1 MSSSLEAP
9 SPPPPSSSPPPAP
22 QSAMTVDFSAYGL
35 SSFVGGTD
43 NATQALYLF
52 PEAAAF
58 SPKDQKGPSPPTSRA
73 YDHAGDAMLSA
84 INYGEDEVLNEG
96 FEVPFG
102 SLDGLLRLPPRPAT
116 APADASPFD
125 LLGDS
130 ELQLSPPQ
138 AFGAATHG
146 PDSVVGSSGD
156 PPGASLSL
164 PCISLPSDKEMGRLS
179 PALSAAAAA
188 TGIRP
193 IAKVGG
199 NGGRAP
205 SAQPCPVCG
214 KVFGNSSAL
223 TKHKLTHSDERKYV
237 CSQCQKAF
245 KRQDHLNGHMVTHRN
260 KKPYECDAEGC
271 DKSYCDA
278 RSLRR
283 HKENHH
289 ASVALTLV
297 PFQAI
302 PLPPQL
308 QLVAFP
314 SEDGGTSVWAPV
326 GGTTQRPLL
335 VAPPTQGTAV
345 QQATPQQPPQQ
356 EAQQQ
361 TSQRQPSPRPLP
373 QPEGPQ
379 LLQQLLEPSKAWTT
393 VPTIDLLMGYI
404 SEATC
409 RARISAFCIRKAIT
423 PEEVSALFGCVRPS
437 WGHVKRV
444 LKILRAELWRQVRL
458 LYDWLRVILQCEYPE
473 QLAAYKLGKV
483 KRRIAQTTESRWRSV
498 LTPLL
503 RLQGK
508 RRRDNYQDLVVLGGA
523 VLPEDIEKLL
533 RKGPK
538 YACTPSVSAHDL
550 VGLNRDLS
558 SKANQDRERCL
569 LDGMDCLTRC
579 ASQLPDN
586 SGSRRL
592 KAINE
597 PVPGHSGSSLPST
610 TLDAVPMAATECLCS
625 LCHQKLASLSEL
637 EQHMRLHQPP
647 ATTAATQ
654 STAMFTQGLQATCQP
669 SMERVAVSSSTMPI
683 LQPDEVITSVAPS
696 QHRPGPLLPPLNT
709 WAVRPTRPSLTN
721 ANNER
726 RRHSDSDHLAFEGSS
741 GLLADLLLGP
751 RRTCRVGS
759 DPGLEPLPSFEQLQG
774 LVASSR
780 SSLVV
785 SPDAMQA
792 SMSYGDSHQHED
804 VFAAISDAFDEEEE
818 EKPDKDMCSF
828 VGNHSLHHGNLGRS
842 PARTTLA
849 QSPVSFDHEVVCV
862 PDSPP
867 LVETKEIKTEPSY
880 EQMDVRQNAETSDV
894 RRTAQMPTSV
904 MVSTIVHSN
913 HPAKPIGHSVMPDV
927 GSTETPDVPE
937 ASLETK
943 KPLENSGSEEVQ
955 VSSCR
960 AAECDDDD
968 VFLSPIPTCPLR
980 SRRKHRPE
988 PLYIPPHVNAIGFP
1002 SRLRSPRLW
1011 DPCGEAGGCKG
1022 SAGVTSP
1029 PPYTPPPMLSPLRS
1043 GSGLFWH
1050 VYSGP
1055 RSAGPMTPHAVTPR
1069 DRVSAVYPPTSGG
1082 GSSAVPQSPLES
1094 PCEAPVSEDEG
1105 ELAPETDI
1113 LPHVNVG
1120 PQYQARLPPLDV
1132 EDALKSEHLADLV
1145 WDPRIGDHLADDEVE
1160 NYLEFA
1166 CCAAVPGGGRN
1177 REYAF
1182 HVLALCQ
1189 GNLQEAT
1196 LRLMEREPRL
1206 PGGHPLLTYRYPEC
1220 HRWSR
1225 EEMER
1230 FQEGLATFDK
1240 DFLHV
1245 ATKVGTKNVQQCVE
1259 FYYVWKKV
1267 VPEEYRRLRCMRRR
1281 RELDQAAPEED
1292 DMEEA
1297 AGSPSAAPAAIAKPT
1312 MPASEPVQPCEPPQE
1327 FPCRLCGSLVCASQR
1342 VQGVCQ
1348 SEKPQCPHEE
1358 PRSPSFGAQQPIRIL
1373 SAGGSIV
1380 ADASPPPRLVLLPS
1394 FAAIAQHL
1402 GRMFWPIAPC
1412 PPFVSSLYMACK
1424 Y

>member
-22 QSAMTVDFSAYGL
+22 QSAMTVDFSAFGL

-58 SPKDQKGPSPPTSRA
+58 SPKDQTKGPSPPTSRA

-84 INYGEDEVLNEG
+84 INYGEDEVLHEG

-138 AFGAATHG
+138 AFGAATHAQ
-146 PDSVVGSSGD
+146 DSGVGSSGD
-156 PPGASLSL
+156 PAGASLSL
-164 PCISLPSDKEMGRLS
+164 SCISLPSDKELGRLS
-179 PALSAAAAA
+179 PALSAAAAS

-237 CSQCQKAF
+237 CSQCHKAF
-245 KRQDHLNGHMVTHRN
+245 KRQDHLNGHLLTHRN
-260 KKPYECDAEGC
+260 KKPYECDVEGC

-326 GGTTQRPLL
+326 GGTAQRPLL

-345 QQATPQQPPQQ
+345 QQAPPPQPSQ
-356 EAQQQ
+356 QKAQQQ
-361 TSQRQPSPRPLP
+361 TSQRQPSPRPP
-373 QPEGPQ
+373 SQPEGPQ
-379 LLQQLLEPSKAWTT
+379 LLQQLLEPNKAWTT
-393 VPTIDLLMGYI
+393 VP
-404 SEATC
+404 AVPF
-409 RARISAFCIRKAIT
+409 SA
-423 PEEVSALFGCVRPS
+423 G
-437 WGHVKRV
+437 
-444 LKILRAELWRQVRL
+444 
-458 LYDWLRVILQCEYPE
+458 
-473 QLAAYKLGKV
+473 
-483 KRRIAQTTESRWRSV
+483 
-498 LTPLL
+498 
-503 RLQGK
+503 
-508 RRRDNYQDLVVLGGA
+508 
-523 VLPEDIEKLL
+523 
-533 RKGPK
+533 
-538 YACTPSVSAHDL
+538 
-550 VGLNRDLS
+550 
-558 SKANQDRERCL
+558 
-569 LDGMDCLTRC
+569 
-579 ASQLPDN
+579 
-586 SGSRRL
+586 
-592 KAINE
+592 AINE
-597 PVPGHSGSSLPST
+597 PVPGHSGSSLPSSS
-610 TLDAVPMAATECLCS
+610 LDAVPMAATECLCS
-625 LCHQKLASLSEL
+625 LCHQKLTSLSEL

-647 ATTAATQ
+647 ATTATTQ

-669 SMERVAVSSSTMPI
+669 SMERVSVSRSTMPI

-696 QHRPGPLLPPLNT
+696 QQRPPPLLPPLNT
-709 WAVRPTRPSLTN
+709 WAVRPARPSLTN
-721 ANNER
+721 TNNER

-780 SSLVV
+780 SSLVA
-785 SPDAMQA
+785 SPDSMQA
-792 SMSYGDSHQHED
+792 GMSYGDSHQHED

-828 VGNHSLHHGNLGRS
+828 VDNHSPHHGGLSRS
-842 PARTTLA
+842 PATTTLT
-849 QSPVSFDHEVVCV
+849 QSPASFDHEVVCV

-867 LVETKEIKTEPSY
+867 LVEIKEIKTEPTY
-880 EQMDVRQNAETSDV
+880 EQMDVRQNTETSDLH
-894 RRTAQMPTSV
+894 RTVEMVAPM

-913 HPAKPIGHSVMPDV
+913 HPAQPIGHSVVPNV
-927 GSTETPDVPE
+927 GSTKPADVPE

-943 KPLENSGSEEVQ
+943 KPLESSRNEEVQ

-1050 VYSGP
+1050 VFSGP
-1055 RSAGPMTPHAVTPR
+1055 RSAGPMTPHAITPR
-1069 DRVSAVYPPTSGG
+1069 DRVSAVYPPSSGG
-1082 GSSAVPQSPLES
+1082 GSGAVPQSPLES
-1094 PCEAPVSEDEG
+1094 PCEAPLSEEEG

-1120 PQYQARLPPLDV
+1120 PQFQARLPPLDV
-1132 EDALKSEHLADLV
+1132 EDALKSEHRADLV

-1206 PGGHPLLTYRYPEC
+1206 PGSHPLLTYRYPEC

-1267 VPEEYRRLRCMRRR
+1267 APEEYRRLRCMRRR

-1292 DMEEA
+1292 DMEET
-1297 AGSPSAAPAAIAKPT
+1297 AGSPSAVPAAVAKPT
-1312 MPASEPVQPCEPPQE
+1312 VPSSEPVQPCEPPQE
-1327 FPCRLCGSLVCASQR
+1327 FPCRLCGR
-1342 VQGVCQ
+1342 VFAKVKSRNAHMKSHGA
-1348 SEKPQCPHEE
+1348 
-1358 PRSPSFGAQQPIRIL
+1358 PRS
-1373 SAGGSIV
+1373 V
-1380 ADASPPPRLVLLPS
+1380 A
-1394 FAAIAQHL
+1394 
-1402 GRMFWPIAPC
+1402 
-1412 PPFVSSLYMACK
+1412 SSRFEF
-1424 Y
+1424 

>member
-138 AFGAATHG
+138 AFGAATHA

-179 PALSAAAAA
+179 PALSAAAAAA

-335 VAPPTQGTAV
+335 VAPPAQGTTV

-393 VPTIDLLMGYI
+393 VPTV
-404 SEATC
+404 SF
-409 RARISAFCIRKAIT
+409 SA
-423 PEEVSALFGCVRPS
+423 E
-437 WGHVKRV
+437 
-444 LKILRAELWRQVRL
+444 
-458 LYDWLRVILQCEYPE
+458 
-473 QLAAYKLGKV
+473 
-483 KRRIAQTTESRWRSV
+483 
-498 LTPLL
+498 
-503 RLQGK
+503 
-508 RRRDNYQDLVVLGGA
+508 
-523 VLPEDIEKLL
+523 
-533 RKGPK
+533 
-538 YACTPSVSAHDL
+538 
-550 VGLNRDLS
+550 
-558 SKANQDRERCL
+558 
-569 LDGMDCLTRC
+569 
-579 ASQLPDN
+579 
-586 SGSRRL
+586 
-592 KAINE
+592 AINE

-792 SMSYGDSHQHED
+792 GMSYGDSHQHED

-828 VGNHSLHHGNLGRS
+828 VDNHSPHHGNLGRS
-842 PARTTLA
+842 PARTTLV

-1094 PCEAPVSEDEG
+1094 PCEAPVSEEEG

-1297 AGSPSAAPAAIAKPT
+1297 AGSPSAAPAVVAKPT

-1327 FPCRLCGSLVCASQR
+1327 FPCRLCGR
-1342 VQGVCQ
+1342 VFAKVKSRNAHMKSHGA
-1348 SEKPQCPHEE
+1348 
-1358 PRSPSFGAQQPIRIL
+1358 PRSVPSSRFE
-1373 SAGGSIV
+1373 
-1380 ADASPPPRLVLLPS
+1380 
-1394 FAAIAQHL
+1394 F
-1402 GRMFWPIAPC
+1402 
-1412 PPFVSSLYMACK
+1412 
-1424 Y
+1424 

>member
-1 MSSSLEAP
+1 
-9 SPPPPSSSPPPAP
+9 
-22 QSAMTVDFSAYGL
+22 
-35 SSFVGGTD
+35 
-43 NATQALYLF
+43 
-52 PEAAAF
+52 
-58 SPKDQKGPSPPTSRA
+58 
-73 YDHAGDAMLSA
+73 MLSA

-138 AFGAATHG
+138 AF
-146 PDSVVGSSGD
+146 VVGSSGD

-335 VAPPTQGTAV
+335 VAPPAQGTTV

-356 EAQQQ
+356 EVQQQ

-373 QPEGPQ
+373 QSEGPQ

-393 VPTIDLLMGYI
+393 VPTV
-404 SEATC
+404 SF
-409 RARISAFCIRKAIT
+409 SA
-423 PEEVSALFGCVRPS
+423 E
-437 WGHVKRV
+437 
-444 LKILRAELWRQVRL
+444 
-458 LYDWLRVILQCEYPE
+458 
-473 QLAAYKLGKV
+473 
-483 KRRIAQTTESRWRSV
+483 
-498 LTPLL
+498 
-503 RLQGK
+503 
-508 RRRDNYQDLVVLGGA
+508 
-523 VLPEDIEKLL
+523 
-533 RKGPK
+533 
-538 YACTPSVSAHDL
+538 
-550 VGLNRDLS
+550 
-558 SKANQDRERCL
+558 
-569 LDGMDCLTRC
+569 
-579 ASQLPDN
+579 
-586 SGSRRL
+586 
-592 KAINE
+592 AINE
-597 PVPGHSGSSLPST
+597 PVPGHSGSSLPSS

-637 EQHMRLHQPP
+637 EQHMRLHQPS

-654 STAMFTQGLQATCQP
+654 STAMFTQRLQATCQP
-669 SMERVAVSSSTMPI
+669 SMERVAVSSSAMPI

-792 SMSYGDSHQHED
+792 GMSYGDSHQHED

-828 VGNHSLHHGNLGRS
+828 VDNHSPHHGNLGRS

-927 GSTETPDVPE
+927 GSTETPHVPE

-1094 PCEAPVSEDEG
+1094 PCEAPVSEEEG

-1196 LRLMEREPRL
+1196 LRLMER
-1206 PGGHPLLTYRYPEC
+1206 GTAAA
-1220 HRWSR
+1220 RWSP
-1225 EEMER
+1225 
-1230 FQEGLATFDK
+1230 AAD

-1327 FPCRLCGSLVCASQR
+1327 FPCRLCGR
-1342 VQGVCQ
+1342 VFAKVKSRNAHMKSHGA
-1348 SEKPQCPHEE
+1348 
-1358 PRSPSFGAQQPIRIL
+1358 PRSVPSSRFE
-1373 SAGGSIV
+1373 
-1380 ADASPPPRLVLLPS
+1380 
-1394 FAAIAQHL
+1394 F
-1402 GRMFWPIAPC
+1402 
-1412 PPFVSSLYMACK
+1412 
-1424 Y
+1424 

>member
-9 SPPPPSSSPPPAP
+9 SPPPPSSSPSPAP
-22 QSAMTVDFSAYGL
+22 QSAMTVDFSAFGL

-52 PEAAAF
+52 PEAAPF
-58 SPKDQKGPSPPTSRA
+58 SPKDQTKGPSSPSSRA

-84 INYGEDEVLNEG
+84 INYGEDEVLHEG

-116 APADASPFD
+116 APADPSPFD

-138 AFGAATHG
+138 AFGAATHA
-146 PDSVVGSSGD
+146 PDSGVGSSGD
-156 PPGASLSL
+156 PTGASLSL
-164 PCISLPSDKEMGRLS
+164 PCISLPSDKDLGRLS
-179 PALSAAAAA
+179 PALSAAA
-188 TGIRP
+188 GMRP
-193 IAKVGG
+193 ITKVGG

-237 CSQCQKAF
+237 CSQCHKAF
-245 KRQDHLNGHMVTHRN
+245 KRQDHLNGHLLTHRN
-260 KKPYECDAEGC
+260 KKPYECDVEGC

-326 GGTTQRPLL
+326 GGTGQRPLL
-335 VAPPTQGTAV
+335 VAPTTQGATV
-345 QQATPQQPPQQ
+345 QQAPPPQSSQQ
-356 EAQQQ
+356 EVQQQ
-361 TSQRQPSPRPLP
+361 TSQRQPSPRPSS
-373 QPEGPQ
+373 QPEGPP
-379 LLQQLLEPSKAWTT
+379 LLQQLLEPNKTWTT
-393 VPTIDLLMGYI
+393 VPAVPY
-404 SEATC
+404 
-409 RARISAFCIRKAIT
+409 SA
-423 PEEVSALFGCVRPS
+423 E
-437 WGHVKRV
+437 
-444 LKILRAELWRQVRL
+444 
-458 LYDWLRVILQCEYPE
+458 
-473 QLAAYKLGKV
+473 
-483 KRRIAQTTESRWRSV
+483 
-498 LTPLL
+498 
-503 RLQGK
+503 
-508 RRRDNYQDLVVLGGA
+508 
-523 VLPEDIEKLL
+523 
-533 RKGPK
+533 
-538 YACTPSVSAHDL
+538 
-550 VGLNRDLS
+550 
-558 SKANQDRERCL
+558 
-569 LDGMDCLTRC
+569 
-579 ASQLPDN
+579 
-586 SGSRRL
+586 
-592 KAINE
+592 AINE
-597 PVPGHSGSSLPST
+597 PSQGNGGSSLSSA
-610 TLDAVPMAATECLCS
+610 LDAVPMTATECLCS
-625 LCHQKLASLSEL
+625 LCHQKLTSLSEL

-647 ATTAATQ
+647 ATTATTQ
-654 STAMFTQGLQATCQP
+654 STAIFTQGLQGTCQS
-669 SMERVAVSSSTMPI
+669 SMEPATVSRSNMAI
-683 LQPDEVITSVAPS
+683 LQPDEVATSAAPS
-696 QHRPGPLLPPLNT
+696 QQRPVPLLPPLNT
-709 WAVRPTRPSLTN
+709 WAIRPARPLLTST
-721 ANNER
+721 NNER

-751 RRTCRVGS
+751 RRTSRVGS

-780 SSLVV
+780 SSLVP
-785 SPDAMQA
+785 SPDGMQ
-792 SMSYGDSHQHED
+792 SGMSYGDSHQHED
-804 VFAAISDAFDEEEE
+804 VFAAISNAFDEEEE
-818 EKPDKDMCSF
+818 KPNKDLCSF
-828 VGNHSLHHGNLGRS
+828 VDNHSPRHGGLGRS
-842 PARTTLA
+842 PVTSLV
-849 QSPVSFDHEVVCV
+849 QSQASFGHEVVCV

-867 LVETKEIKTEPSY
+867 LVDTKEIKSEPTY
-880 EQMDVRQNAETSDV
+880 EQMDIQQSVETLTV
-894 RRTAQMPTSV
+894 HRTVENTVATT
-904 MVSTIVHSN
+904 VSTIVHSN
-913 HPAKPIGHSVMPDV
+913 TPPPTRHPVAPDV
-927 GSTETPDVPE
+927 GSTQPAE
-937 ASLETK
+937 ALEGSLDPK
-943 KPLENSGSEEVQ
+943 KPVEGTEE

-1043 GSGLFWH
+1043 GSGLFWN
-1050 VYSGP
+1050 VFSGP
-1055 RSAGPMTPHAVTPR
+1055 RSAGAVTPHAITPR
-1069 DRVSAVYPPTSGG
+1069 DRVSAAYPPPSGG
-1082 GSSAVPQSPLES
+1082 GSGLVPQSPLES
-1094 PCEAPVSEDEG
+1094 PCEASLSEEER

-1120 PQYQARLPPLDV
+1120 PQFQARLPPLDA
-1132 EDALKSEHLADLV
+1132 EEALKSQHHADLV

-1160 NYLEFA
+1160 NYLELA
-1166 CCAAVPGGGRN
+1166 CCAAIPGGGRN

-1182 HVLALCQ
+1182 HILALCQ

-1230 FQEGLATFDK
+1230 FQDGLATFDK

-1267 VPEEYRRLRCMRRR
+1267 APEEYRRLRCLRRR

-1292 DMEEA
+1292 DMEEM
-1297 AGSPSAAPAAIAKPT
+1297 AGSPSAMPAAMAKPT
-1312 MPASEPVQPCEPPQE
+1312 VPSSEPVQPCEPPQE
-1327 FPCRLCGSLVCASQR
+1327 FPCRLCGR
-1342 VQGVCQ
+1342 VFAKVKSRNAHMKSHGA
-1348 SEKPQCPHEE
+1348 
-1358 PRSPSFGAQQPIRIL
+1358 PRS
-1373 SAGGSIV
+1373 V
-1380 ADASPPPRLVLLPS
+1380 A
-1394 FAAIAQHL
+1394 
-1402 GRMFWPIAPC
+1402 
-1412 PPFVSSLYMACK
+1412 SSRFEF
-1424 Y
+1424 

>member
-138 AFGAATHG
+138 AFGAATHA

-335 VAPPTQGTAV
+335 VAPPAQGTTV

-393 VPTIDLLMGYI
+393 VPTV
-404 SEATC
+404 SF
-409 RARISAFCIRKAIT
+409 SA
-423 PEEVSALFGCVRPS
+423 E
-437 WGHVKRV
+437 
-444 LKILRAELWRQVRL
+444 
-458 LYDWLRVILQCEYPE
+458 
-473 QLAAYKLGKV
+473 
-483 KRRIAQTTESRWRSV
+483 
-498 LTPLL
+498 
-503 RLQGK
+503 
-508 RRRDNYQDLVVLGGA
+508 
-523 VLPEDIEKLL
+523 
-533 RKGPK
+533 
-538 YACTPSVSAHDL
+538 
-550 VGLNRDLS
+550 
-558 SKANQDRERCL
+558 
-569 LDGMDCLTRC
+569 
-579 ASQLPDN
+579 
-586 SGSRRL
+586 
-592 KAINE
+592 AINE

-792 SMSYGDSHQHED
+792 GMSYGDSHQHED

-828 VGNHSLHHGNLGRS
+828 VDNHSPHHGNLGRS
-842 PARTTLA
+842 PARTTLV

-1094 PCEAPVSEDEG
+1094 PCEAPVSEEEG

-1297 AGSPSAAPAAIAKPT
+1297 AGSPSAVPAAIAKPT

-1327 FPCRLCGSLVCASQR
+1327 FPCRLCGR
-1342 VQGVCQ
+1342 VFAKVKSRNAHMKSHGA
-1348 SEKPQCPHEE
+1348 
-1358 PRSPSFGAQQPIRIL
+1358 PRSVPSSRFE
-1373 SAGGSIV
+1373 
-1380 ADASPPPRLVLLPS
+1380 
-1394 FAAIAQHL
+1394 F
-1402 GRMFWPIAPC
+1402 
-1412 PPFVSSLYMACK
+1412 
-1424 Y
+1424 

>member
-9 SPPPPSSSPPPAP
+9 SPPPPSSSPSPAP
-22 QSAMTVDFSAYGL
+22 QSAMTVDFSAFGL

-52 PEAAAF
+52 PEAAPF
-58 SPKDQKGPSPPTSRA
+58 SPKDQTKGPSSPSSRA

-84 INYGEDEVLNEG
+84 INYGEDEVLHEG

-116 APADASPFD
+116 APADPSPFD

-138 AFGAATHG
+138 AFGAATHA
-146 PDSVVGSSGD
+146 PDSGVGSSGD
-156 PPGASLSL
+156 PTGASLSL
-164 PCISLPSDKEMGRLS
+164 PCIGLPSDKELGRLS
-179 PALSAAAAA
+179 PALSAAA
-188 TGIRP
+188 GMRP
-193 IAKVGG
+193 ITKVGG

-237 CSQCQKAF
+237 CSQCHKAF
-245 KRQDHLNGHMVTHRN
+245 KRQDHLNGHLLTHRN
-260 KKPYECDAEGC
+260 KKPYECDVEGC

-326 GGTTQRPLL
+326 GGTGQRPLL
-335 VAPPTQGTAV
+335 VAPTTQGATV
-345 QQATPQQPPQQ
+345 QQAPPPQSSQQ

-361 TSQRQPSPRPLP
+361 TSQRQPSPRPSS
-373 QPEGPQ
+373 QPEGPP
-379 LLQQLLEPSKAWTT
+379 LLQQLLEPNKTWTT
-393 VPTIDLLMGYI
+393 V
-404 SEATC
+404 
-409 RARISAFCIRKAIT
+409 SAV
-423 PEEVSALFGCVRPS
+423 PYSA
-437 WGHVKRV
+437 
-444 LKILRAELWRQVRL
+444 E
-458 LYDWLRVILQCEYPE
+458 
-473 QLAAYKLGKV
+473 
-483 KRRIAQTTESRWRSV
+483 
-498 LTPLL
+498 
-503 RLQGK
+503 
-508 RRRDNYQDLVVLGGA
+508 
-523 VLPEDIEKLL
+523 
-533 RKGPK
+533 
-538 YACTPSVSAHDL
+538 
-550 VGLNRDLS
+550 
-558 SKANQDRERCL
+558 
-569 LDGMDCLTRC
+569 
-579 ASQLPDN
+579 
-586 SGSRRL
+586 
-592 KAINE
+592 AINE
-597 PVPGHSGSSLPST
+597 PSQGNGGSSLSSA
-610 TLDAVPMAATECLCS
+610 LDAVPMAATECLCS
-625 LCHQKLASLSEL
+625 LCHQKLTSLSEL

-647 ATTAATQ
+647 ATTATTQ
-654 STAMFTQGLQATCQP
+654 STAIFTQGLQGTCQS
-669 SMERVAVSSSTMPI
+669 SMEPATVGRSNMAI
-683 LQPDEVITSVAPS
+683 LQPDEVVTSAAPS
-696 QHRPGPLLPPLNT
+696 QQRPVPLLPPLNT
-709 WAVRPTRPSLTN
+709 WAIRPARPLLTST
-721 ANNER
+721 NNER

-751 RRTCRVGS
+751 RRTSRVGS

-780 SSLVV
+780 SSLVP
-785 SPDAMQA
+785 SPDGMQ
-792 SMSYGDSHQHED
+792 SGMSYGDSHQHED

-818 EKPDKDMCSF
+818 KPNKDMCSF
-828 VGNHSLHHGNLGRS
+828 VDNHSPHHGGLGRS
-842 PARTTLA
+842 PATTLV
-849 QSPVSFDHEVVCV
+849 QSQTSFGHEVVCV

-867 LVETKEIKTEPSY
+867 LVETKEIKSEPTY
-880 EQMDVRQNAETSDV
+880 EQMDIQQSVETLTV
-894 RRTAQMPTSV
+894 HRTVEITAPTT
-904 MVSTIVHSN
+904 VSTIVHSN
-913 HPAKPIGHSVMPDV
+913 TPPPARHPVAPDV
-927 GSTETPDVPE
+927 GSTQPAE
-937 ASLETK
+937 ALEGPLEPK
-943 KPLENSGSEEVQ
+943 KPVEGTEEVP
-955 VSSCR
+955 SCR

-1050 VYSGP
+1050 VFSGP
-1055 RSAGPMTPHAVTPR
+1055 RSAGAVTPHAITPR
-1069 DRVSAVYPPTSGG
+1069 DRVSAAYPPPSGG
-1082 GSSAVPQSPLES
+1082 GSGLVPQSPLES
-1094 PCEAPVSEDEG
+1094 PCEASLSEEEG

-1120 PQYQARLPPLDV
+1120 PQFQARLPPLDA
-1132 EDALKSEHLADLV
+1132 EEALKSQHHADLV

-1160 NYLEFA
+1160 NYLELA
-1166 CCAAVPGGGRN
+1166 CCAAIPGGGRN

-1182 HVLALCQ
+1182 HILALCQ

-1230 FQEGLATFDK
+1230 FQDGLATFDK

-1267 VPEEYRRLRCMRRR
+1267 APEEYRRLRCLRRR
-1281 RELDQAAPEED
+1281 RELDQAAPEDD
-1292 DMEEA
+1292 DMEEM
-1297 AGSPSAAPAAIAKPT
+1297 AGSPSAMPAAMAKPT
-1312 MPASEPVQPCEPPQE
+1312 VPSSEPVQPCEPPQE
-1327 FPCRLCGSLVCASQR
+1327 FPCRLCGR
-1342 VQGVCQ
+1342 VFAKVKSRNAHMKSHGA
-1348 SEKPQCPHEE
+1348 
-1358 PRSPSFGAQQPIRIL
+1358 PRS
-1373 SAGGSIV
+1373 V
-1380 ADASPPPRLVLLPS
+1380 A
-1394 FAAIAQHL
+1394 
-1402 GRMFWPIAPC
+1402 
-1412 PPFVSSLYMACK
+1412 SSRFEF
-1424 Y
+1424 

>member
-138 AFGAATHG
+138 AFGAATHA

-179 PALSAAAAA
+179 PALSAAAAAA

-335 VAPPTQGTAV
+335 VAPPAQGTTV

-393 VPTIDLLMGYI
+393 VPTV
-404 SEATC
+404 SF
-409 RARISAFCIRKAIT
+409 SA
-423 PEEVSALFGCVRPS
+423 E
-437 WGHVKRV
+437 
-444 LKILRAELWRQVRL
+444 
-458 LYDWLRVILQCEYPE
+458 
-473 QLAAYKLGKV
+473 
-483 KRRIAQTTESRWRSV
+483 
-498 LTPLL
+498 
-503 RLQGK
+503 
-508 RRRDNYQDLVVLGGA
+508 
-523 VLPEDIEKLL
+523 
-533 RKGPK
+533 
-538 YACTPSVSAHDL
+538 
-550 VGLNRDLS
+550 
-558 SKANQDRERCL
+558 
-569 LDGMDCLTRC
+569 
-579 ASQLPDN
+579 
-586 SGSRRL
+586 
-592 KAINE
+592 AINE

-792 SMSYGDSHQHED
+792 GMSYGDSHQHED

-828 VGNHSLHHGNLGRS
+828 VDNHSPHHGNLGRS

-1094 PCEAPVSEDEG
+1094 PCEAPVSEEEG

-1327 FPCRLCGSLVCASQR
+1327 FPCRLCGR
-1342 VQGVCQ
+1342 VFAKVKSRNAHMKSHGA
-1348 SEKPQCPHEE
+1348 
-1358 PRSPSFGAQQPIRIL
+1358 PRSVPSSRFE
-1373 SAGGSIV
+1373 
-1380 ADASPPPRLVLLPS
+1380 
-1394 FAAIAQHL
+1394 F
-1402 GRMFWPIAPC
+1402 
-1412 PPFVSSLYMACK
+1412 
-1424 Y
+1424 

>member
-393 VPTIDLLMGYI
+393 VPTV
-404 SEATC
+404 SF
-409 RARISAFCIRKAIT
+409 SA
-423 PEEVSALFGCVRPS
+423 E
-437 WGHVKRV
+437 
-444 LKILRAELWRQVRL
+444 
-458 LYDWLRVILQCEYPE
+458 
-473 QLAAYKLGKV
+473 
-483 KRRIAQTTESRWRSV
+483 
-498 LTPLL
+498 
-503 RLQGK
+503 
-508 RRRDNYQDLVVLGGA
+508 
-523 VLPEDIEKLL
+523 
-533 RKGPK
+533 
-538 YACTPSVSAHDL
+538 
-550 VGLNRDLS
+550 
-558 SKANQDRERCL
+558 
-569 LDGMDCLTRC
+569 
-579 ASQLPDN
+579 
-586 SGSRRL
+586 
-592 KAINE
+592 AINE

-1327 FPCRLCGSLVCASQR
+1327 FPCRLCGR
-1342 VQGVCQ
+1342 VFAKVKSRNAHMKSHGA
-1348 SEKPQCPHEE
+1348 
-1358 PRSPSFGAQQPIRIL
+1358 PRSVPSSRFE
-1373 SAGGSIV
+1373 
-1380 ADASPPPRLVLLPS
+1380 
-1394 FAAIAQHL
+1394 F
-1402 GRMFWPIAPC
+1402 
-1412 PPFVSSLYMACK
+1412 
-1424 Y
+1424 